1 MVPSSTRE
9 SRSTQW
15 SLSVFLSVKFHDI
28 ILIKIWSLFPHEM
41 AFKKKNIP
49 MEREETSDT
58 HGLMELDRP
67 DYFSSKSTFLLTITL
82 SHFLPPA
89 IFFRFESVTS

>member
-1 MVPSSTRE
+1 
-9 SRSTQW
+9 
-15 SLSVFLSVKFHDI
+15 
-28 ILIKIWSLFPHEM
+28 
-41 AFKKKNIP
+41 